1 MVITASTTVSCRSPL
16 ASLWAAVSDTERLN
30 RAVGLEP
37 IKLMKMADE
46 SAGRFLAKTR
56 LGGFATEYVERPFE
70 WVLHERF
77 RVFRKMLSGPLKSVE
92 TTFSFAA
99 RPRGEAGCDITV
111 DLRIDP
117 RVTLLTPVFRLSAEQ
132 TLHKM
137 NLGIRAIDAA
147 LLERAPP
154 YRPDPKH
161 YRFSLASRVEG
172 LRKHVPKAIRAEL
185 TKLLD
190 SADDATLARL
200 RPYELA
206 DEWGAVPRDVLEA
219 CLHAV
224 SAGLLELRWE
234 VICPSCRTASEDKG
248 ALAELSEHG
257 ECHLCDVRFAL
268 DVDDAVEA
276 TFRLSP
282 SVRTIETADF
292 CVGGPARVPHVVAQ
306 VILPPHGEAAL
317 VAPEKEGTY
326 RVFVRG
332 GALRQVEVRAGAPAS
347 VAMSSRTSVADE
359 LRKLHVAPKG
369 SIVVQ
374 NAEALETHAKLEHLR
389 WPNRA
394 ATARDVMALPTFRR
408 ELSTDVLRPG
418 VSLRVSRV
426 GLLFSD
432 LTDSTKLYAAVG
444 DAAAFRLVQD
454 HFEVLIA
461 LIEKHRGAVVK
472 TIGDAVMAVFVDDL
486 DGVRASVDILQAFE
500 AFRSG
505 HEHRERTHI
514 KLGFYAG
521 SCYAVTANGILDYF
535 GQTVNVAARLQG
547 AAKSG
552 ELIIEDSLLARAET
566 AGAIAPARVLE
577 RFDAALK
584 GVDGIVPVARL
595 ALPGRTLP
603 KTA

>member
-1 MVITASTTVSCRSPL
+1 MVITASTSIVCRSPL
-16 ASLWAAVSDTERLN
+16 TSMWDAVSDTERLN
-30 RAVGLEP
+30 RAVGLDP
-37 IKLMKMADE
+37 IKLVKMADE

-70 WVLHERF
+70 WILHERF

-92 TTFSFAA
+92 TTFTFAP
-99 RPRGEAGCDITV
+99 RPRNEPGCDVTV

-117 RVTLLTPVFRLSAEQ
+117 RITLLTPVFRLSAEQ

-137 NLGIRAIDAA
+137 NLGIRAIDTA

-154 YRPDPKH
+154 YRPDPRQ
-161 YRFSLASRVEG
+161 YRFSLASRVEA
-172 LRKHVPKAIRAEL
+172 LRKQVSKPLRAHL

-190 SADDATLARL
+190 TADDATLARL

-206 DEWGAVPRDVLEA
+206 DEWEEPRREVLKA

-224 SAGLLELRWE
+224 AAGLLELRWE

-257 ECHLCDVRFAL
+257 DCHLCDVRFSL
-268 DVDDAVEA
+268 EVDDAVEA

-282 SVRTIETADF
+282 SVRVIETADF

-306 VILPPHGEAAL
+306 VILPASGEAAL
-317 VAPEKEGTY
+317 VAPDKEGTF

-332 GALRQVEVRAGAPAS
+332 GALRQVEVTAAGPS
-347 VAMSSRTSVADE
+347 TVAMSSRPSPGDD
-359 LRKLHVAPKG
+359 RQKLVVSPKG

-374 NAEALETHAKLEHLR
+374 NAEAAESHAKLEHLR

-394 ATARDVMALPTFRR
+394 ATARDVMALPEFRR
-408 ELSTDVLRPG
+408 ELSADVLRPG

-454 HFEVLIA
+454 HFEIVVA

-486 DGVRASVDILQAFE
+486 DGVRASVAILEAFE
-500 AFRSG
+500 TFRTG
-505 HEHRERTHI
+505 HEHRARTHI
-514 KLGFYAG
+514 KLGFHG
-521 SCYAVTANGILDYF
+521 GPCYAVTANGILDYF

-547 AAKSG
+547 AAHSG
-552 ELIIEDSLLARAET
+552 ELVLERALLERAE
-566 AGAIAPARVLE
+566 AEDALGAARVLE
-577 RFDAALK
+577 LFDATLK
-584 GVDGIVPVARL
+584 GIEGTVAVARV